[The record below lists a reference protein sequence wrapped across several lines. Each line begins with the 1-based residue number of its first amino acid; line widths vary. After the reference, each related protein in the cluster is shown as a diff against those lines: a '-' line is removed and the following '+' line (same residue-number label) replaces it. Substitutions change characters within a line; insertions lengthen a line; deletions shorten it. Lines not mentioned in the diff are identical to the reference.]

1 MTKQYEPCEHRHP
14 YNLIGS
20 EEPVYYDT
28 PCEKCEA
35 ANAETTTT
43 PGERTALVVACV
55 LVAVAV
61 VAYLVRSS

>member
-28 PCEKCEA
+28 PCEKCESEGKFDA
-35 ANAETTTT
+35 LIFV
-43 PGERTALVVACV
+43 GVLVVFA
-55 LVAVAV
+55 LLA
-61 VAYLVRSS
+61 LWWLE